1 MPRTIKGVSR
11 WRSDELEKLRQLA
24 ATRTNAQLAEML
36 GRNENSIALQISH
49 LQLRGKGH
57 RGRRA
62 KVILTPQETRDHVR
76 RMMQLSA
83 RVEQL
88 KKWKEKAA

>member
-11 WRSDELEKLRQLA
+11 WRSDELEVLRQLA
-24 ATRTNAQLAEML
+24 PKRTNAQLAEML
-36 GRNENSIALQISH
+36 GRSENSVALKIS
-49 LQLRGKGH
+49 LLELRGAK
-57 RGRRA
+57 RA
-62 KVILTPQETRDHVR
+62 YRSKVQRTPHEEQERVR

-83 RVEQL
+83 RVYQL